1 MKRVTAEDP
10 ESRSPD
16 LVAANVREL
25 ARLFPDAVAEGKVD
39 FDALRELLGDA
50 VDDGDEKYGMSWHGK
65 HRARQL
71 ALRRST
77 ATLRPCPEE
86 SVDWDST
93 QNMMIEGDNL
103 EVLKLLQR
111 SYTNKVKLIYIDP
124 PYNTGKDFVYRDN
137 YKDGIRNYLK
147 VTGQLDGNGDKLCS
161 NTDASGRFHTNWLSM
176 MYSRLKVSR
185 TLLRDDGILV
195 ASISDAEVH
204 HLRSILDELYGAD
217 NFMGCVMWNSTK
229 SVTNTALISVS
240 HTYNLIYAR
249 NRDYFVDNRSC
260 FRLAE
265 GGNGFSNPDGDKRG
279 PWKSDPFQV
288 GGERPNQMYEIRNPN
303 TGEVYRPNPGN
314 SWKNELTVFEQL
326 LADDRIVFGVKG
338 ETGPQRK
345 RFLSEALD
353 RGRVAKTWW
362 DDVDT
367 TTNATRAAKKL
378 MGEDVFDNPKP
389 VSLVERFVQL
399 GVHDSHGSIVV
410 DFFAGSGTTAQAVM
424 EQNLRDG
431 GSRRCILVQLPELL
445 DYNDKEQEAAAK
457 YCEKIGRPQNIAELT
472 KERLRRASSSL
483 GEGTTA
489 STDLGFRVFKLDSS
503 NVRAWEPDKS
513 DFKQSV
519 IDYVDHI
526 KPDRSEDDLFYELLL
541 KLGYDLC
548 APMEQRVIA
557 GKRVNAVA
565 GGALVA
571 CMAESIKKHEVDEL
585 TLGIVALRDEME
597 DTEDIMVF
605 FRDNAFEDE
614 VAKSNVAEILRQ
626 YDIKDVRSL

>member
-16 LVAANVREL
+16 LVAANVAEV

-50 VDDGDEKYGMSWHGK
+50 VDDGDEKYGLSWHGK
-65 HRARQL
+65 RHARQL

-103 EVLKLLQR
+103 EVLKVLQR

-137 YKDGIRNYLK
+137 HRDGITNYLK
-147 VTGQLDGNGDKLCS
+147 ITGQLDGNGDKLCS
-161 NTDASGRFHTNWLSM
+161 NTDASGRFHTNWLNM
-176 MYSRLKVSR
+176 MYPRLKVAR
-185 TLLRDDGILV
+185 TLLREDGIIAVSIDQGELSNLQKIMDELWGEENLFAILTRRAMHTVRNSSKDFNLHADYLLVYGRNKAWWGESPDRYIRQRQDKSGSYPHDDGDGRGPYKLDPLHARNPYTRYIHEFENGVVWEPPEGRYPAYSPDTLAEMEQQNRLV
-195 ASISDAEVH
+195 FGRGEPKAKRYLAEVQQGVPPDTILSPEVVGFNSEGTRE
-204 HLRSILDELYGAD
+204 LRGVLGAD
-217 NFMGCVMWNSTK
+217 K
-229 SVTNTALISVS
+229 
-240 HTYNLIYAR
+240 
-249 NRDYFVDNRSC
+249 
-260 FRLAE
+260 
-265 GGNGFSNPDGDKRG
+265 
-279 PWKSDPFQV
+279 
-288 GGERPNQMYEIRNPN
+288 
-303 TGEVYRPNPGN
+303 
-314 SWKNELTVFEQL
+314 VF
-326 LADDRIVFGVKG
+326 
-338 ETGPQRK
+338 PQ
-345 RFLSEALD
+345 
-353 RGRVAKTWW
+353 
-362 DDVDT
+362 
-367 TTNATRAAKKL
+367 
-378 MGEDVFDNPKP
+378 PKP
-389 VSLVERFVQL
+389 VRLIRYLAQLVN
-399 GVHDSHGSIVV
+399 DPDAIVL
-410 DFFAGSGTTAQAVM
+410 DFFAGSGTTGHAVM
-424 EQNLRDG
+424 AQNVEDG
-431 GSRRCILVQLPELL
+431 GRCRHFLVQLPEPV
-445 DYNDKEQEAAAK
+445 DEENNQQQTAAAFLK
-457 YCEKIGRPQNIAELT
+457 TIGKPFNIAELT

-489 STDLGFRVFKLDSS
+489 GTDLGFRVFKLDSS
-503 NVRAWEPDKS
+503 NIRAWEPDKS

-548 APMEQRVIA
+548 APMEQRTIA

-585 TLGIVALRDEME
+585 TLGIVALRDQME

-614 VAKSNVAEILRQ
+614 VAKSNVTEILRQ